1 MAVKGHNFLKKQN
14 RDFNNVIDS
23 IRTSPVLAK
32 TAAYTITADNAKS
45 GTIFTNRGA
54 SGTVAFTLPAPS
66 EALAGCKIM
75 GICVAAETISFQTAT
90 ADTLIVVGDAAADK
104 LTSPGTIGATIECFC
119 DGTSWFALGNGNTPG
134 GTNALNYTIAT

>member
-1 MAVKGHNFLKKQN
+1 MATKTNSFLKKQN

-32 TAAYTITADNAKS
+32 TAAYVITEDDAKS
-45 GTIFTNRGA
+45 GTLFTNRGA

-66 EALAGCKIM
+66 AALEGCRII
-75 GICVAAETISFQTAT
+75 GICVAAETISFETAT
-90 ADTLIVVGDAAADK
+90 ADTLICVGDAASDK
-104 LTSPGTIGATIECFC
+104 LTSPGTIGASIECFC

-134 GTNALNYTIAT
+134 GTNALNYTKAT

>member
-1 MAVKGHNFLKKQN
+1 MAVKGHNFLKNQN

-32 TAAYTITADNAKS
+32 TANHTITADEAKS

-54 SGTVAFTLPAPS
+54 SGTVAFTLPAPTA
-66 EALAGCKIM
+66 ALEGCRII
-75 GICVAAETISFQTAT
+75 GICVAAQTISFETAT
-90 ADTLIVVGDAAADK
+90 ADTLICVGDAAGDK
-104 LTSPGTIGATIECFC
+104 LTSPGTIGASIECFC

-134 GTNALNYTIAT
+134 GTNALNYTLAS